1 MADDGKLPSSS
12 NPGLKEKDTSSDQDA
27 TGHNMSDISHAAGTN
42 GDNNSAKEGGR
53 KDEEEN
59 ENEPTTSQKD
69 NSTDEEGMLYLNDCG
84 EVLEE
89 HPKGEYE
96 REVNGS
102 SKYFDIVQR
111 AKIIEPNLERK
122 EIASIVEV
130 QPELFPYT
138 SRRTLLH
145 FLAEHNALLGPA
157 ASADSSATRAVVVDE
172 IELPSNWDPSS
183 ARAIQIMLADS
194 KIDALQK
201 LNEIRGD
208 LKDLKPVKYKAHGPQ
223 ILGGSKWRQ
232 YQRELFKRFPGGRE
246 AWLEQVTKRQYRAF
260 DIASAAT
267 NRERARNRAQRAANR
282 RGAAKLST
290 SEQTHTSGKRS
301 APDQPNNTP
310 EAKKAP
316 KHHRS
321 PDSGDSANRG
331 TFNHLRKVHFD
342 LPPNGATAQV
352 QGTSTSTATTE
363 MGKHP
368 HEGATVAETLQHSA
382 PHRPKSMPGR
392 IPSVMLIEMVQSK
405 AGSASPRRLKKREVT
420 AIDLDNPNKA
430 ESGNPTKTKPSNAR
444 PAGID
449 YVRAKRAEAA
459 ELARKDAT
467 SKQNQHQGPH
477 LASNLKITMGE
488 QESSGEKA
496 ATEEVPVDE
505 DATTTDAEVETASR
519 NRPTNRKETA
529 NAFTGKNQQPSPE
542 PLSIEE
548 QIFQLYGLTAREHYA
563 CTKKKWDPTEYSKL
577 IKSKDQMP
585 SDLSDEDATAILQDR
600 SHIEQEIYRNYRL
613 TITEFNYA
621 VNHDWDPLEYGNLIG
636 KLKKSTPVSTDKP
649 APHNRKGS
657 GSNTDKNNGDCNDHA
672 TNKPP

>member
-1 MADDGKLPSSS
+1 MADDGKLPSSC
-12 NPGLKEKDTSSDQDA
+12 NLGLKEKDTSSDQDA
-27 TGHNMSDISHAAGTN
+27 TGHNMSNISHTAGTN
-42 GDNNSAKEGGR
+42 VDTNPANEGGS
-53 KDEEEN
+53 KGEGEN
-59 ENEPTTSQKD
+59 ENEPTASQKD
-69 NSTDEEGMLYLNDCG
+69 DSTDKEGMLYVNECG

-89 HPKGEYE
+89 HPEGIYE

-102 SKYFDIVQR
+102 SKYFNIVQR

-138 SRRTLLH
+138 SRRTLLR

-157 ASADSSATRAVVVDE
+157 ATADSNATRAVIVDE
-172 IELPSNWDPSS
+172 IGLPSDWDPSS

-194 KIDALQK
+194 KIDALPK

-223 ILGGSKWRQ
+223 ILGGLKWRQ

-246 AWLEQVTKRQYRAF
+246 AWLERVTKRQYEAL

-267 NRERARNRAQRAANR
+267 NCERARNRAQRAANR

-301 APDQPNNTP
+301 APDQPDDMP
-310 EAKKAP
+310 EVKKAP

-331 TFNHLRKVHFD
+331 TLDHLRKVHFD
-342 LPPNGATAQV
+342 LSPNSTTAQV
-352 QGTSTSTATTE
+352 QGASASAATTE
-363 MGKHP
+363 PGKHP
-368 HEGATVAETLQHSA
+368 HEGTTVAETLQHSA
-382 PHRPKSMPGR
+382 PHRPKSMPGS

-405 AGSASPRRLKKREVT
+405 AGSTSPRRLKKREVT
-420 AIDLDNPNKA
+420 AIDLEKLNKA
-430 ESGNPTKTKPSNAR
+430 ESGNPTKTEPSNAR

-449 YVRAKRAEAA
+449 YVRAKRAEL
-459 ELARKDAT
+459 ERKDAT

-477 LASNLKITMGE
+477 PTANQQITMGE

-505 DATTTDAEVETASR
+505 DTTTTDADVETASR
-519 NRPTNRKETA
+519 DRPTTRKETA
-529 NAFTGKNQQPSPE
+529 NAFTEKNQQPSPK
-542 PLSIEE
+542 PLSIEK
-548 QIFQLYGLTAREHYA
+548 QIFQLYGLTFREHYA
-563 CTKKKWDPTEYSKL
+563 CTKKKWDPTDYSTL

-585 SDLSDEDATAILQDR
+585 SGLSDEGATAVLQNR
-600 SHIEQEIYRNYRL
+600 SHIEQEIYQDYRL

-636 KLKKSTPVSTDKP
+636 KLKNSTPVATDEP
-649 APHNRKGS
+649 APHNRKDS
-657 GSNTDKNNGDCNDHA
+657 GSNTNKNSDDCNDHA